1 MPINS
6 YPQVYALGHK
16 LILDIFSSEVQI
28 EEKID
33 GSHLSWGIS
42 LDGDLLIRS
51 HKAELYIE
59 SHDGMFKKAIQSIVA
74 MKQFLVPG
82 WIYRGEYLQKPTHN
96 VLEYSRVPD
105 KNIIGFD
112 IDDGLEN
119 YHTYEYKSECFNQ
132 LGMECVPLMYRGVIN
147 SVDQIR
153 NFLDTISILGNSKI
167 EGVVVKNYSLFN
179 LDKKVK
185 MGKFVSEKFKEV
197 SGEKWRKDNPTSA
210 DILEQIVSKYKTDAR
225 WSKAVQHLSEE
236 GTLEQSPRD
245 IGNLIKEVGND
256 IEKECIDEIKDILW
270 KYFWPKVKRG
280 VTSRLPEWWKSEL
293 LKKSLENK
301 NDSRE

>member
-1 MPINS
+1 
-6 YPQVYALGHK
+6 
-16 LILDIFSSEVQI
+16 
-28 EEKID
+28 
-33 GSHLSWGIS
+33 
-42 LDGDLLIRS
+42 
-51 HKAELYIE
+51 
-59 SHDGMFKKAIQSIVA
+59 
-74 MKQFLVPG
+74 
-82 WIYRGEYLQKPTHN
+82 
-96 VLEYSRVPD
+96 
-105 KNIIGFD
+105 
-112 IDDGLEN
+112 
-119 YHTYEYKSECFNQ
+119 
-132 LGMECVPLMYRGVIN
+132 MYRGVIN